1 MWFKCPNADVKS
13 FEYCDTVLSTKMLGS
28 LIKSYNWRVNG
39 LINLSAETV
48 IARIVYGS
56 EGIMLFCESRI
67 IYYVDGHRDN

>member
-1 MWFKCPNADVKS
+1 
-13 FEYCDTVLSTKMLGS
+13 MLGS

>member
-1 MWFKCPNADVKS
+1 
-13 FEYCDTVLSTKMLGS
+13 MLGS

-56 EGIMLFCESRI
+56 EGIMLFVKVGLYIMLMDIETIRI
-67 IYYVDGHRDN
+67 FTLN